1 MLHSIRYKLIAIT
14 TLFIVVCTTTVF
26 LFSIQQH
33 EYLYRQSVEKHLT
46 AMAENMADDLVLILE
61 DLTPQRR
68 ATIAAE
74 LKRFERYEFVRDARV
89 FDAAWQPL
97 YRYIP
102 PTPPVATDA
111 QFEQTLL
118 RTLPDQPAPGVLKT
132 RQGLLAVKRIGEP
145 ANALGYLAVGH
156 DVGAPLQQ
164 SRWQLV
170 VRSSPMILTA
180 IGIAVLASMWV
191 YHRLLSPLE
200 KLSRFTRK
208 VEQTGN
214 YQLKMD
220 LAGRDEVSQLAQDI
234 NKLMQAVHNEAQI
247 NKKQTEVLLAQ
258 QKSMQRLANFDVLT
272 GLPNRMFFMDMLRI
286 ELARSKRQKREL
298 AIMFVDVDGFKE
310 VNDTLGHDAG
320 DQLLIAVAREIG
332 QCLRESDILSRL
344 GGDEF
349 LIMMPDLHDPLTA
362 YSIANRII
370 RALQQPLNINGWSVI
385 AGVSI
390 GIARATDAEFDINTF
405 ISNADVA
412 MYASKERGKGTVTEF
427 HQGLLAESRRRLKIA
442 GLIHQAL
449 GNQEFTIHYQPKVAA
464 NGRVDGFEALIRWFN
479 SELGDIPPGEFI
491 PIAEQGGKM
500 QAITRWVI
508 DRVFQD
514 VDALRVLAGDQVLVS
529 LNVSSHDLKNLDL
542 IGLIQQKLGQYQV
555 SIDNIQLEI
564 TESSYLDNFDSANE
578 FFAGIRMMG
587 GSIALDDF
595 GIGYSSLSYLTKI
608 NIDTLKIDRAFVCGY
623 DTSRRD
629 TIILKTILELADKMG
644 LVVCSEGVETA
655 AQAEFI
661 LSQGQHTMQGFFFAD
676 PVPIEKLAGAV
687 EMAQTRFRGIRNL
700 RAVNA

>member
-1 MLHSIRYKLIAIT
+1 MLHSIRYRLIAIT

-26 LFSIQQH
+26 LLSIQQH
-33 EYLYRQSVEKHLT
+33 EYLYKQSVEKHLT
-46 AMAENMADDLVLILE
+46 AMTENMADDLVSILAG
-61 DLTPQRR
+61 PARKR
-68 ATIAAE
+68 KAAIAAE

-89 FDAAWQPL
+89 FDASWQPL

-102 PTPPVATDA
+102 PSRSTSPGNQSNPPRVRALP
-111 QFEQTLL
+111 EQLT
-118 RTLPDQPAPGVLKT
+118 PGVIKT
-132 RQGLLAVKRIGEP
+132 RGGLLAVKSIGDAP
-145 ANALGYLAVGH
+145 DALGFLVVGH
-156 DVGAPLQQ
+156 DVGVPLKQ
-164 SRWQLV
+164 SRWQLI

-180 IGIAVLASMWV
+180 IGVAVLASMWI
-191 YHRLLSPLE
+191 YRRLLSPLE

-208 VEQTGN
+208 VEQTGD

-220 LAGRDEVSQLAQDI
+220 LAGRNEVSQLAQDI

-247 NKKQTEVLLAQ
+247 NKKQTEVLLTQ

-332 QCLRESDILSRL
+332 HCLRESDILSRL

-349 LIMMPDLHDPLTA
+349 LIMMPDMHDALTA
-362 YSIANRII
+362 FNIANRII

-385 AGVSI
+385 TGVSI

-412 MYASKERGKGTVTEF
+412 MYASKEKGKGTVTEF

-449 GNQEFTIHYQPKVAA
+449 NNQEFTIHYQPKV
-464 NGRVDGFEALIRWFN
+464 GFKGKVDGFEALIRWYN
-479 SELGDIPPGEFI
+479 SDLGYISPSEFI
-491 PIAEQGGKM
+491 PIAEQGGKI

-514 VDALRVLAGDQVLVS
+514 VDLLRTLGGDQVLVS
-529 LNVSSHDLKNLDL
+529 LNVSSHDLKSSEF
-542 IGLIQQKLGQYQV
+542 IGLVQRKLSQYQV
-555 SIDNIQLEI
+555 SIHNIQLEI
-564 TESSYLDNFDSANE
+564 TESSYLDNFDTANE
-578 FFAGIRMMG
+578 FFAGIRSMG

-595 GIGYSSLSYLTKI
+595 GSGYSSLSYLTKI

-644 LVVCSEGVETA
+644 LVVCSEGIETA

-661 LSQGQHTMQGFFFAD
+661 LAQGQHTMQGFYFAA
-676 PVPIEKLAGAV
+676 PVPIEQLAGAV
-687 EMAQTRFRGIRNL
+687 AVAQDKFLSIREIQ
-700 RAVNA
+700 AENA